1 MVFEFVVEPYLTA
14 DIKVIGIGGGGGNAV
29 NTMIAASLGGVD
41 FITANTDVQSLSAS
55 TAPQK
60 LQLGATLTRGLG
72 AGSNPETGRR
82 AAIEDAEKI
91 SEILE
96 GADMVFL
103 TGGMGGGTCTG
114 AAPVIAR
121 IAREMHALV
130 VAVVTKPFLFEGK
143 KRMKIADQ
151 GIAELKA
158 EVDTVITIP
167 NQRLLN
173 VVSKDTPLTE
183 AFRIADDVLR
193 QAVQGISDLITV
205 PGLIN
210 LDFADV
216 QTIMGEMGMA
226 LMGAGSAVGE
236 ARAVEAAQR
245 AICSPLL
252 EESSIDGA
260 HGVLINITGGPDLS
274 LFEVNEAANIV
285 FEAAH
290 EDAHIIF
297 GSVIDEDMG
306 DEIRVTVIATGF
318 GSPPAKVLV
327 SGAEALEY
335 GNGPRLKV
343 VGGDSY
349 SLSPLSTDDESA
361 PKESE
366 MAPPAGDVD
375 FLSYDEKEWDVPAF
389 LRKQAD

>member
-216 QTIMGEMGMA
+216 QTIMSEMGMA
-226 LMGAGSAVGE
+226 LMGAGRAVGE

-260 HGVLINITGGPDLS
+260 HGVLINITGGPDLT

>member
-236 ARAVEAAQR
+236 GRAVEAAQR